1 MNAETVML
9 LLLVIPI
16 VVCLWVGVVHIALV
30 IMTNPHQYTDEE
42 EIKRMMEW

>member
-16 VVCLWVGVVHIALV
+16 VVCLGVGVVLV
-30 IMTNPHQYTDEE
+30 IMTKPLQYTDEE

>member
-16 VVCLWVGVVHIALV
+16 VVCLGVGVVLV
-30 IMTNPHQYTDEE
+30 IMTKPHQYTDEE
-42 EIKRMMEW
+42 EIKRIMEW